1 LNALTDSL
9 LSYKSTATVK
19 STLAVEN
26 AKLTDP
32 LVLYHFAVGLGSV
45 IGAGLDK
52 VEKEVHPT
60 KAWEQL
66 CPAYD
71 ALPPGE
77 Q

>member
-1 LNALTDSL
+1 M
-9 LSYKSTATVK
+9 
-19 STLAVEN
+19 
-26 AKLTDP
+26 
-32 LVLYHFAVGLGSV
+32 YHFAVGLGSV

-52 VEKEVHPT
+52 VGKVVHPT
-60 KAWEQL
+60 EAWERL

>member
-1 LNALTDSL
+1 LNALTDFFLFQVHCHS
-9 LSYKSTATVK
+9 K

-26 AKLTDP
+26 AQLTYP
-32 LVLYHFAVGLGSV
+32 PVLYHFAVGLGSV

-52 VEKEVHPT
+52 VRKVVHPT
-60 KAWEQL
+60 EAWERL